1 MPGTPR
7 RRLASGL
14 GVFALIG
21 GLLASGSYA
30 SLTLLAPLEPVAALE
45 KPPAVAA
52 AVEPVL
58 EFPEYGGSAIAA
70 IGYPDASLT
79 HGEQGPMELASVTKV
94 ITVLVALEAKPLGAD
109 SAGPTLTFGAWDVE
123 RYLHHLH
130 NNGSNEP
137 VWSGLR
143 LSQRQVLEAVL
154 MSSANNYSESLAV
167 WAFGSI
173 DAFVTRASAWL
184 AQHGLHDT
192 RIVEPS
198 GIDPRNVSTTSDLLT
213 IAALALNEPVV
224 ADIAAQSRVS
234 VPGLGDLKNSNRLL
248 GQHGIDGIK
257 TGSLNSHNLLFSAD
271 IGVGDHTVTVVGA
284 VLGADSREARDA
296 SVRRLV
302 ESVSQGFE
310 IRELVS
316 PGTVVATYATP
327 WGDEA
332 RAVAS
337 RGASLVAWR
346 GSETTVAL
354 TVDSLLVGAEP
365 GRVGRLDFTVGQ
377 RHVTVP
383 VVLDGVLDDPGVW
396 WRLTNPAELIH

>member
-1 MPGTPR
+1 MPATPR
-7 RRLASGL
+7 RRLASSL

-21 GLLASGSYA
+21 GLLATGSYA
-30 SLTLLAPLEPVAALE
+30 SLTLLAPLDPIA
-45 KPPAVAA
+45 AVATVPSPA
-52 AVEPVL
+52 PVEAPPL
-58 EFPEYGGSAIAA
+58 DLPDYGGSAVTA
-70 IGYPDASLT
+70 IGYPDARVT
-79 HGEQGPMELASVTKV
+79 HGEPGPMELASVTKV
-94 ITVLVALEAKPLGAD
+94 ITVLVTLDERPLAAD
-109 SAGPTLTFGAWDVE
+109 AAGPTLTFGAWDVQ

-137 VWSGLR
+137 VWSGLQ

-173 DAFVTRASAWL
+173 EAFTARAEAWL
-184 AQHGLHDT
+184 AAHGLHDT
-192 RIVEPS
+192 RVVEPS
-198 GIDPRNVSTTSDLLT
+198 GIDPRNVSTTNDLLT
-213 IAALALNEPVV
+213 LAAIALNEPVV
-224 ADIAAQSRVS
+224 ADIAAQSRVT

-248 GQHGIDGIK
+248 GRNGIDGIK

-271 IGVGDHTVTVVGA
+271 IAVGDHTVTVVGA

-346 GSETTVAL
+346 GSETSVAL

-365 GRVGRLDFTVGQ
+365 GRVGSLDFTVGQ

-383 VVLDGVLDDPGVW
+383 VVLEGVLDDPGVW